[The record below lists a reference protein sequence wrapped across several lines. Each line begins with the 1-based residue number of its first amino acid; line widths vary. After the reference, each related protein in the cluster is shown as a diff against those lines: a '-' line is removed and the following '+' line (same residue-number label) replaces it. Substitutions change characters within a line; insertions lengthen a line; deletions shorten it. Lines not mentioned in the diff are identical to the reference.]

1 MHYENEESGKIRKL
15 MEKAAAEQNFR
26 YDKGEIAFA
35 VIVYHG
41 KVIVNFGKPI
51 ASLDMSPDEARQLAL
66 SLRQHANQAERDSG
80 L

>member
-41 KVIVNFGKPI
+41 FE
-51 ASLDMSPDEARQLAL
+51 ASKLWLD
-66 SLRQHANQAERDSG
+66 DSFK
-80 L
+80 